1 MRKGSLVL
9 NPGGPGGS
17 GVDFALGVGPFIGQL
32 YGEDVRRSFDIVGV
46 DPRGIGRSTP
56 LRCFGNL
63 QQAAAAFPPVP
74 FPMTSGEEAA
84 VVRADGVLAG
94 QCDRQGNVVGRHMST
109 AGVARDLDV
118 LRQRLGEQRL
128 NFLGLSYGSYLGT
141 TYANLFPD
149 RVGSVVVD
157 AVLDPVAWRNRGG
170 QAPST
175 SLLGSHLGAQATLE
189 KFFELCDSAGSGCA
203 LAPASADRFA
213 RLAARLEAAPGLF
226 VDPVTGEQ
234 FLSATRTSSLSRS
247 AACTTSSPSLSLAQ
261 VLALLEGSASPEA
274 VGAAFARLDAANGL
288 VTKRGLPRYLNVL
301 EGFPGVLCSDSEN
314 PRSYAAWSAAGV
326 QADQGQLLRSPVDLG
341 VEPVRA
347 VADDGPR
354 SLRRSV
360 HRPHRVT
367 SARRGQPLRP
377 CDALRRCPG
386 SPPAAAELVS
396 ADGRRGRPHL
406 ARGQRLRRGRHRAV
420 PARSGVRGPGRRW
433 HDVPGRVQPVR
444 AVREHVGTSRP
455 GPTAEAPHAGAP
467 PGRPPPGSL
476 TCSHGSHGGRT
487 LNRRQ
492 QPVHR
497 MGRCRGELLP

>member
-247 AACTTSSPSLSLAQ
+247 AACTTSSPSLDLAQ

-326 QADQGQLLRSPVDLG
+326 QADQDSYFGRLWTWASSPCAQWPMTDLGRYDGPYTARTASPVLVVGNRYDPATPYAGAQAVRRLLPNSSLLTVDVAGHTSLG
-341 VEPVRA
+341 ANACAGA
-347 VADDGPR
+347 VIGQYLLDPASVAPAVDGMTCPAEFNPFEL
-354 SLRRSV
+354 SAS
-360 HRPHRVT
+360 T
-367 SARRGQPLRP
+367 SAPAAQGLQPKLRMQVLPQVALRP
-377 CDALRRCPG
+377 
-386 SPPAAAELVS
+386 
-396 ADGRRGRPHL
+396 
-406 ARGQRLRRGRHRAV
+406 AR
-420 PARSGVRGPGRRW
+420 
-433 HDVPGRVQPVR
+433 
-444 AVREHVGTSRP
+444 
-455 GPTAEAPHAGAP
+455 
-467 PGRPPPGSL
+467 
-476 TCSHGSHGGRT
+476 
-487 LNRRQ
+487 
-492 QPVHR
+492 
-497 MGRCRGELLP
+497 

>member
-1 MRKGSLVL
+1 MKKGSLVL

-63 QQAAAAFPPVP
+63 QQAAAAFPSVP

-234 FLSATRTSSLSRS
+234 FPVRYQDLVAFTLGGLYDQFSF
-247 AACTTSSPSLSLAQ
+247 PDLAQ
-261 VLALLEGSASPEA
+261 VLALLDTSASPEA

-288 VTKRGLPRYLNVL
+288 VTKRGLPRYLNWL

-326 QADQGQLLRSPVDLG
+326 QADRDSYFGRLWTWASSPCAQWPMTDLGRYDGPYTARTASPVLVVGNRYDPATPYAGAQAVRRLLPNSSLLTVDVAGHTSLG
-341 VEPVRA
+341 ANACAGAVIGQYLLDPASVA
-347 VADDGPR
+347 VAVDGMTCPAEFNPFEL
-354 SLRRSV
+354 SAS
-360 HRPHRVT
+360 T
-367 SARRGQPLRP
+367 SAPAAQGLQPKLRMQVLPQVALRP
-377 CDALRRCPG
+377 
-386 SPPAAAELVS
+386 
-396 ADGRRGRPHL
+396 
-406 ARGQRLRRGRHRAV
+406 AR
-420 PARSGVRGPGRRW
+420 
-433 HDVPGRVQPVR
+433 
-444 AVREHVGTSRP
+444 
-455 GPTAEAPHAGAP
+455 
-467 PGRPPPGSL
+467 
-476 TCSHGSHGGRT
+476 
-487 LNRRQ
+487 
-492 QPVHR
+492 
-497 MGRCRGELLP
+497 